1 MCLVPPANKGSDNK
15 QQNVTIASLVSF
27 IIVAAALTISCL
39 VIKKA
44 KYFQRQRG
52 LLMDDKIEA
61 YSIDHATDDNITAL
75 THDE

>member
-44 KYFQRQRG
+44 KYFVRQRG

-61 YSIDHATDDNITAL
+61 YSIDPATDDYITAL

>member
-15 QQNVTIASLVSF
+15 QRNVTIVSLVSF

-44 KYFQRQRG
+44 KYFVRQRG

-61 YSIDHATDDNITAL
+61 YSIDPATDDYITAL